1 MSTQAK
7 PYTGKRILAWFVG
20 FFLVVFTAN
29 GIMTYF
35 ALNTWTGL
43 ETEDSYVKG
52 LNYNDELENARTQ
65 NASGWT
71 MDIVTKPESQTGR
84 FEVKI
89 DYPESAIAPS
99 EVKATFIRA
108 VVEGHDQEVTLAPM
122 GNGLYGAPVD
132 LPLPGQWNVLVVVN
146 SQNTLIY
153 KMKDWILVK

>member
-1 MSTQAK
+1 MSTQVK

-20 FFLVVFTAN
+20 FFLVVFSAN

-52 LNYNDELENARTQ
+52 LNYNRELESAREQ
-65 NASGWT
+65 MASGWE
-71 MDIVTKPESQTGR
+71 MDIVTKPETQNGR
-84 FEVKI
+84 FEVQLA
-89 DYPESAIAPS
+89 YPESAIAPS

-108 VVEGHDQEVTLAPM
+108 VVEGYDQEITLSPM
-122 GNGLYGAPVD
+122 GNGLYGAPID
-132 LPLPGQWNVLVVVN
+132 LPLAGQWDVLVIVN
-146 SQNTLIY
+146 SQNTLMY